1 MEECCAGC
9 CGAAAELKE
18 ERICRLV
25 LDMDKTG
32 KVYLVG
38 AGPGDAGL
46 ITVKGRELL
55 RQCDVVVYDRLAGT
69 MLLNE
74 VPEHCECIYVGKRVG
89 SHPVIQPEINR
100 ILVQKANE
108 RKMVVRL
115 KGGDSFVFGRGGEE
129 VEALEDAGIPYE
141 VIPGVTSA
149 IAAAESAG
157 IPVTHRGVSRSVHIV
172 TGHTAQNK
180 PDFMEDYS
188 ALARVEGTLV
198 FLMGLGNLPHITEEL
213 QNAGKA
219 GETPVAVI
227 ERATT
232 RRQRVVRGTLAD
244 IVQKVKQEAVQPP
257 SVVVVGEVAKER
269 MLWDG
274 KKTKAECGGLRV
286 GVTGTRHMT
295 EKLSRLLDGLGAEV
309 VNMNYMRVVKEENIS
324 LADKLDCHWMA
335 FTSANGVQLFF
346 KQLQKEGIDIRAL
359 AGIRIAVI
367 GEGTKTALSGYGV
380 IPDYMPE
387 QYTTNALADGLAGKM
402 KKNQRILLP
411 RARQGVKELPDIL
424 GKNGIIVE
432 DMALY
437 DVVYDRDRRDAAF
450 DRMDE
455 VDYLTFSSA
464 SGVRGFFDGQED
476 MAREVIATKKV
487 ICIGETTKKACE
499 SYGVKDVAV
508 AEECSAGGLRDKLTG
523 L

>member
-1 MEECCAGC
+1 M
-9 CGAAAELKE
+9 KN
-18 ERICRLV
+18 
-25 LDMDKTG
+25 MDETG

-46 ITVKGRELL
+46 VTVKGRELL
-55 RQCDVVVYDRLAGT
+55 RRCDVVVYDRLAGT

-74 VPEHCECIYVGKRVG
+74 VPEYCECIYVGKRVG
-89 SHPVIQPEINR
+89 NHPVMQQEINR

-108 RKMVVRL
+108 GKMVVRL

-129 VEALEDAGIPYE
+129 VEALEAAGIPYE
-141 VIPGVTSA
+141 VVPGVTSA

-172 TGHTAQNK
+172 TGHTAQSRSGT
-180 PDFMEDYS
+180 MEDYS
-188 ALARVEGTLV
+188 ALAGVEGTLV

-213 QNAGKA
+213 QNAGKP

-274 KKTKAECGGLRV
+274 EKKPEESGCLRV

-295 EKLSRLLDGLGAEV
+295 EKLGSLLDGLGAEV
-309 VNMNYMRVVKEENIS
+309 VNMNYMRVVREENIS
-324 LADKLDCHWMA
+324 LADKLDCDWMA

-346 KQLQKEGIDIRAL
+346 KQLQKEEIDIRAL

-380 IPDYMPE
+380 IPDYMPKP
-387 QYTTNALADGLAGKM
+387 YTTYALARGLSGKM
-402 KKNQRILLP
+402 KKNERILLP
-411 RARQGVKELPDIL
+411 RARQGAKELPDIL
-424 GKNGIIVE
+424 EKNGMIVE
-432 DMALY
+432 DLALY
-437 DVVYDRDRRDAAF
+437 DVIYDQGRRAAAF

-464 SGVRGFFDGQED
+464 SGVRGFFDSQED
-476 MAREVIATKKV
+476 MARKVIATKKV
-487 ICIGETTKKACE
+487 ICIGETTKRACE
-499 SYGVKDVAV
+499 AYGVKDVAV
-508 AEECSAGGLRDKLTG
+508 AGECSARGLRDKLKG